1 MSLDGVART
10 AGVGVGTLYRRFGGR
25 DALVSALRDEA
36 LDGVCAV
43 ANRAAR
49 VADPRDA
56 LQTLLV
62 GLFELRSTDRA
73 VDDVLAEVE
82 RPVRDRHVARPD
94 RRTDVLRNTIAGLLA
109 SATVSGA
116 ARPGF
121 VARDLSLLVRMAGA
135 AVVDVPSARSPEP
148 GARLRATGFLL
159 DGALRGRRSPGP

>member
-1 MSLDGVART
+1 MSLDGVARA

-36 LDGVCAV
+36 LEGVCAV
-43 ANRAAR
+43 ADRAAR
-49 VADPRDA
+49 VDDPRDA
-56 LQTLLV
+56 LRTLLV

-73 VDDVLAEVE
+73 VDDVLAEAE
-82 RPVRDRHVARPD
+82 RPVRDRHAAHPD
-94 RRTDVLRNTIAGLLA
+94 RRTDVLRDTIAGLLA

-121 VARDLSLLVRMAGA
+121 VARDVSLLVRMAGA
-135 AVVDVPSARSPEP
+135 VLDVPSARSPEP

-159 DGALRGRRSPGP
+159 DGALWGRRSAGP